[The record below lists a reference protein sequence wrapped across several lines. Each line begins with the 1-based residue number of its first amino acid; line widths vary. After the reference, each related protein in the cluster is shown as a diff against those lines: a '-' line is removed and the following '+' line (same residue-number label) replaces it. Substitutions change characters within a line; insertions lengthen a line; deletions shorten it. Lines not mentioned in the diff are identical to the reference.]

1 MTSTGALP
9 AVHSVI
15 EQAARDILDQGYA
28 VVKLRDVD
36 TANLHNAIDTA
47 VRFFERPLEEKKA
60 HGSTDHNYGYR
71 PFGVEYS
78 FSPDRPDMNECFTL
92 WASRLDLI
100 PNAGE
105 ISDLTG
111 AFLSWRDSLAP
122 LVQAILDQVAQAFG
136 ADAAPAFEK
145 ASYLQINYCLPTPP
159 ERDLLQDKHEDGHM
173 VTVLHATAPGLE
185 IYANDD
191 VKPMLPAHDEVVIMP
206 GSVLTAL
213 SGGKIQPL
221 YHQVR
226 NHCLGE
232 GERQSI
238 MYFVNPE
245 IDEPLYGWIDSA
257 DGERADIREHVQNA
271 PSMFGLP
278 PVEAL

>member
-1 MTSTGALP
+1 MTQTAPSA
-9 AVHSVI
+9 AI

-28 VVKLRDVD
+28 VVKLSDID
-36 TANLHNAIDTA
+36 AHNLHNAISTA
-47 VRFFERPLEEKKA
+47 VTFFERPLEDKTA

-78 FSPDRPDMNECFTL
+78 ISPDRPDMNECFTL

-100 PNAGE
+100 PNAGD
-105 ISDLTG
+105 IDDLTD

-122 LVQAILDQVAQAFG
+122 IVKAILDEVARSFG
-136 ADAAPAFEK
+136 VDGAPAFEK
-145 ASYLQINYCLPTPP
+145 ASYLQINYCLPTPA

-185 IYANDD
+185 IYANDEI
-191 VKPMLPAHDEVVIMP
+191 KPMLPAQDEIVIMP

-245 IDEPLYGWIDSA
+245 IDEPLFGWLDSS
-257 DGERADIREHVQNA
+257 DGERVDIREHVQNA

>member
-1 MTSTGALP
+1 MTNTLALD
-9 AVHSVI
+9 AVTK
-15 EQAARDILDQGYA
+15 AARDIVDQGYA
-28 VVKLRDVD
+28 VVKLGDLD
-36 TANLHNAIDTA
+36 AGNLVNAIGTA
-47 VRFFERPLEEKKA
+47 VTFFQRPLDDKMA

-71 PFGVEYS
+71 PFGIEYS
-78 FSPDRPDMNECFTL
+78 ISPDRPDMNECFTV
-92 WASRLDLI
+92 WSSRFDLI
-100 PNAGE
+100 PNAQDITE
-105 ISDLTG
+105 LTG
-111 AFLSWRDSLAP
+111 SFLDWRDSLAP
-122 LVQAILDQVAQAFG
+122 LVKGILDEVAKTFG
-136 ADAAPAFEK
+136 AHEAPAFEK
-145 ASYLQINYCLPTPP
+145 ASYLQINYCLPTPL

-185 IYANDD
+185 IYAGDE
-191 VKPMLPAHDEVVIMP
+191 VLQMLPDADEIVIMP

-213 SGGKIQPL
+213 SGGKIPPL

-226 NHCLGE
+226 NHGLDD
-232 GERQSI
+232 RQSI

-245 IDEPLYGWIDSA
+245 IDEPLFGWVDSA

>member
-1 MTSTGALP
+1 MTSTLP
-9 AVHSVI
+9 SPTVA
-15 EQAARDILDQGYA
+15 QAAADILDQGYA
-28 VVKLRDVD
+28 VVKLADVD

-47 VRFFERPLEEKKA
+47 VEFFQRPLADKKA

-71 PFGVEYS
+71 PFGIEYS
-78 FSPDRPDMNECFTL
+78 FSPDRPDMNECFTV
-92 WASRLDLI
+92 WSSRLDLI
-100 PNAGE
+100 PNAQ
-105 ISDLTG
+105 DVTDVTG
-111 AFLSWRDSLAP
+111 SFLDWRDSLAP
-122 LVQAILDQVAQAFG
+122 LVGAVLDEVARNFG
-136 ADAAPAFEK
+136 AEAAPAFEK
-145 ASYLQINYCLPTPP
+145 ASYLQINYCLPAPA
-159 ERDLLQDKHEDGHM
+159 ERDLLQDRHEDGHM

-185 IYANDD
+185 IYVNDEAT
-191 VKPMLPAHDEVVIMP
+191 PMLPAHDEVVIMP

-226 NHCLGE
+226 NHQLDD
-232 GERQSI
+232 RQSI

-245 IDEPLYGWIDSA
+245 IDEPLFGWIESG
-257 DGERADIREHVQNA
+257 DGGKADIREHVQNA

>member
-1 MTSTGALP
+1 MTVATNPVLKAS
-9 AVHSVI
+9 
-15 EQAARDILDQGYA
+15 QDILDQGYA
-28 VVKLRDVD
+28 VVKLSDVD
-36 TANLHNAIDTA
+36 TFNLHNAISTA
-47 VRFFERPLEEKKA
+47 VSFFQRPLEEKKA

-71 PFGVEYS
+71 PFGIEYS
-78 FSPDRPDMNECFTL
+78 VSPDRPDMNECFTV
-92 WASRLDLI
+92 WSSRLDLI
-100 PNAGE
+100 PNAE
-105 ISDLTG
+105 DISDLTG
-111 AFLSWRDSLAP
+111 SFLSWRDSLAP
-122 LVQAILDQVAQAFG
+122 LVQAILDEVARNFG
-136 ADAAPAFEK
+136 IEGAPEFEK
-145 ASYLQINYCLPTPP
+145 ASYLQINYCLPTPA

-185 IYANDD
+185 IYVNGE
-191 VKPMLPAHDEVVIMP
+191 VKPMLPARDEVVIMP

-213 SGGKIQPL
+213 SGGKIEPL

-245 IDEPLYGWIDSA
+245 IDEPLFSWLDSA
-257 DGERADIREHVQNA
+257 DGERIDIREHVQNA

>member
-1 MTSTGALP
+1 VTQTGALS
-9 AVHSVI
+9 AAI

-28 VVKLRDVD
+28 VVKLHDVD
-36 TANLHNAIDTA
+36 AANLHHAISTA
-47 VRFFERPLEEKKA
+47 VTFFERPAAEKAA

-71 PFGVEYS
+71 PFGIEYS

-100 PNAGE
+100 PNAQDIPE
-105 ISDLTG
+105 LTG
-111 AFLSWRDSLAP
+111 SFLSWRDSLAP
-122 LVQAILDQVAQAFG
+122 LVRAVLGEVARNFG
-136 ADAAPAFEK
+136 IDDAPAFEK

-185 IYANDD
+185 LYVNDEI
-191 VKPMLPAHDEVVIMP
+191 KPMLPAADEIVIMP

-245 IDEPLYGWIDSA
+245 IDEPLYSWLDSPE
-257 DGERADIREHVQNA
+257 GERVDIREHVQNA